1 MTLAGGL
8 TAASLVEGAAAET
21 GLVDLGEDTW
31 QEGLDRLVHALRTE
45 ADLNEVGTQVAA
57 SQLRD
62 HLKSRLWVTDWHRR
76 HPEIG
81 RAGIA
86 APVVVLG
93 QPRTGTTILFDLLAQ
108 DPRFRAPLT
117 WEVANPHPPP
127 ETATFDTDPRI
138 ELAAVA
144 SAVSEAIIPG
154 FQAIHPSGPQ
164 RAQECVSITAGDFR
178 SLLFSTVFH
187 VPSYTRWLLWD
198 ADMAP
203 AYRYHRMFLQLL
215 QWHYPAEPWLLK
227 TPGHQW
233 CLPAL
238 LDEYPDATLV
248 YTHRDPLKV
257 IASTASLTAHL
268 QRLASDHTSV
278 PVLGAEWAD
287 YLVEGNNRS
296 VDARE
301 DRVVAPGR
309 AVDIT
314 FGAFMT
320 EPFDT
325 VSAVYD
331 RLGLEI
337 TPSVEARMRAFLA
350 DNPSDKHGV
359 HAYTFSATGL
369 DERATR
375 RRTARYEEY
384 FHVPRE
390 NLG

>member
-1 MTLAGGL
+1 LTTAGGL

-331 RLGLEI
+331 RLGLEL

>member
-81 RAGIA
+81 RDGIA

-331 RLGLEI
+331 RLGLEL

>member
-1 MTLAGGL
+1 LTTGSGL
-8 TAASLVEGAAAET
+8 TAASLLEAAGAET
-21 GLVDLGEDTW
+21 GLVDLGEDSW
-31 QEGLDRLVHALRTE
+31 QEGLDRLLHALRTE
-45 ADLNEVGTQVAA
+45 ADLNDVGAQVAA

-331 RLGLEI
+331 RLGLEL

>member
-31 QEGLDRLVHALRTE
+31 QEGLDRLLHALRTE
-45 ADLNEVGTQVAA
+45 ADLNDVGAQVAA

-331 RLGLEI
+331 RLGLEL

>member
-127 ETATFDTDPRI
+127 DTATFETDPRI

-331 RLGLEI
+331 RLGLEL

>member
-81 RAGIA
+81 RADIA
-86 APVVVLG
+86 GPVVVLG

-331 RLGLEI
+331 RLGLEL

>member
-1 MTLAGGL
+1 LTLAGGL

-215 QWHYPAEPWLLK
+215 QWHHPAEPWLLK

-331 RLGLEI
+331 RLGLEL

>member
-331 RLGLEI
+331 RLGLEL

-369 DERATR
+369 DEAESR
-375 RRTARYEEY
+375 RRTERYERY
-384 FHVPRE
+384 FSVPQE
-390 NLG
+390 PLG

>member
-8 TAASLVEGAAAET
+8 TAASLVQGAAAET

-331 RLGLEI
+331 RLGLEL

>member
-331 RLGLEI
+331 RLGLEL

>member
-278 PVLGAEWAD
+278 PLLGAEWAD

-331 RLGLEI
+331 RLGLEL

>member
-21 GLVDLGEDTW
+21 GLVDLGEDSW
-31 QEGLDRLVHALRTE
+31 QEGLDRLLHALRTE
-45 ADLNEVGTQVAA
+45 ADLNDVGAQVAA

-76 HPEIG
+76 HPEMG

-86 APVVVLG
+86 GPVVVLG

-331 RLGLEI
+331 RLGLEL

>member
-1 MTLAGGL
+1 LTLAGGL

-331 RLGLEI
+331 RLGLEL

>member
-331 RLGLEI
+331 RLGLEL

-384 FHVPRE
+384 FHVPQE

>member
-1 MTLAGGL
+1 MTTAGGL

-331 RLGLEI
+331 RLGLEL

>member
-198 ADMAP
+198 ANMAP

-331 RLGLEI
+331 RLGLEL